1 MNRLQT
7 IDADTLQST
16 AYEPVSF
23 VVDDL
28 LPQGLHLL
36 AGAPKIGK
44 SWLALWLCLCAAQ
57 GKPLWTFATRPCEVL
72 YLCLEDSFQRIQSR
86 LFDLTEDAPPT
97 LHFAVMSQQ
106 LHNGLVEQIEQF
118 LKEHPQTRLIVIDTL
133 QRIRTAGNAKEKGF
147 ENTIFLA
154 DDGYSGTNFERPS
167 WKKIVEMIEAG
178 QVANLI
184 VKDASRLGRE
194 YLQVGYYM
202 EIYFPQKNVRFIAV
216 NDGVDSTVESSNDF
230 NPIRNWANELHAKD
244 TSRKVRA
251 VMKMKAEQGERL
263 GGRPPYGYRKSD
275 GDANTLVPDEDTAPV
290 VKRIFSLC
298 AAGNGPK
305 RIATIL
311 TKEQVV
317 NPSNAYYRK
326 TGKSHRG
333 LDTTRPCLWS
343 SNSVTS
349 ILNNEVYLG
358 HSVGLRTTTI
368 SYKNKQRV
376 ERPESERFV
385 VKNTHEAL
393 VTQEQW
399 DIVQEVRQHKK
410 RVPKHM
416 DEPNI
421 FSGLVFCADCGKPLV
436 LHRASTMKRTE
447 YNFKC
452 YTYGKKGKTVCTP
465 HHIREFELKAVVL
478 EDLRRVTHF
487 ARMKEKQFAAYIS
500 SKNTLELRREMNTI
514 QKDLDTMR
522 RRREELSKLFKRL
535 YEDNVLGRVTDEQY
549 RMLAGDYTVEQK
561 ALEEQI
567 PEKEA
572 RLEKL
577 KAASANV
584 NTFVEK
590 AKQYTAIDELT
601 PELLRLFIQRIEVG
615 ERTEKYSRSSH
626 QSIRIVYRDIGTVD
640 SAMEQGEAQP
650 RIAPPLSEVFQL
662 PA

>member
-1 MNRLQT
+1 M
-7 IDADTLQST
+7 
-16 AYEPVSF
+16 
-23 VVDDL
+23 
-28 LPQGLHLL
+28 
-36 AGAPKIGK
+36 
-44 SWLALWLCLCAAQ
+44 
-57 GKPLWTFATRPCEVL
+57 
-72 YLCLEDSFQRIQSR
+72 
-86 LFDLTEDAPPT
+86 
-97 LHFAVMSQQ
+97 
-106 LHNGLVEQIEQF
+106 
-118 LKEHPQTRLIVIDTL
+118 
-133 QRIRTAGNAKEKGF
+133 
-147 ENTIFLA
+147 
-154 DDGYSGTNFERPS
+154 
-167 WKKIVEMIEAG
+167 EMIEAG

-436 LHRASTMKRTE
+436 LHRASTMKKAE

-452 YTYGKKGKTVCTP
+452 YTYGKKGRTVC
-465 HHIREFELKAVVL
+465 
-478 EDLRRVTHF
+478 RRT
-487 ARMKEKQFAAYIS
+487 IS
-500 SKNTLELRREMNTI
+500 GSLN
-514 QKDLDTMR
+514 
-522 RRREELSKLFKRL
+522 
-535 YEDNVLGRVTDEQY
+535 
-549 RMLAGDYTVEQK
+549 
-561 ALEEQI
+561 
-567 PEKEA
+567 
-572 RLEKL
+572 
-577 KAASANV
+577 
-584 NTFVEK
+584 
-590 AKQYTAIDELT
+590 
-601 PELLRLFIQRIEVG
+601 
-615 ERTEKYSRSSH
+615 
-626 QSIRIVYRDIGTVD
+626 
-640 SAMEQGEAQP
+640 
-650 RIAPPLSEVFQL
+650 
-662 PA
+662 